1 MLKTTI
7 DDTDGERVLHKL
19 TGPKREQR
27 SQILCSLNII

>member
-19 TGPKREQR
+19 TGPKRERR
-27 SQILCSLNII
+27 SQSYAL